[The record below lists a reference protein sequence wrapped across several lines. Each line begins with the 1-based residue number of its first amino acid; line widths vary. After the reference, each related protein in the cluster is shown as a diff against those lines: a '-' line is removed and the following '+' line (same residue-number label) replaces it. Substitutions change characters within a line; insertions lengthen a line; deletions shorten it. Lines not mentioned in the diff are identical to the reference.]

1 MPLENRGFSGGMLS
15 YAFISWDRGR
25 GSVVYAVED
34 AVNEG
39 GFACTDVDV
48 GFVVVLVEEDYRGVH
63 HYGYFM
69 LEFYDGVDVGQWDA
83 VEGRFGR
90 QRVDYEVGFV
100 VDGYIVVFD
109 EILEKESDIKVIG

>member
-1 MPLENRGFSGGMLS
+1 MLS

-39 GFACTDVDV
+39 GFACADVDV

-63 HYGYFM
+63 YDSDLM